1 MAVGRIGKPHGVRG
15 WVTVMPTTD
24 EPERRFAPGAVVVVG
39 DAPRSVVESRI
50 SPKVA
55 LLLSGCTDRADAEA
69 LRGVWLYTE
78 VGDAE
83 VDDPDA
89 FYDHQLEGLRVL
101 VDGAEVGIVEEVL
114 HLPGQDLLAVAFEGR
129 QVLVPFVVQI
139 VPVVDLAGGFVEVVA
154 PEGLFDDAD

>member
-24 EPERRFAPGAVVVVG
+24 EPERRFAPGSVVLVG

-69 LRGVWLYTE
+69 LRGVWLHTE
-78 VGDAE
+78 VDDAE

-139 VPVVDLAGGFVEVVA
+139 VPIVDLAGGFVQVVA